1 MNTPFATVEDISL
14 LWRALT
20 EAERTRAEALL
31 PLVSDMLRQ
40 CADDV
45 GKELDLMAADSE
57 VYASTLKLVT
67 VDIVTRVLRQNTTGD
82 AMTQESQSAL
92 GYSWS
97 GTYAVPGGGIAGA
110 IMNNDL
116 KRLGL
121 LNQTIDSIMLW
132 GRSDGNHEPKD
143 ETVGK
148 KVNIIGIAIDEP
160 DSNLIGRQGG

>member
-1 MNTPFATVEDISL
+1 
-14 LWRALT
+14 
-20 EAERTRAEALL
+20 
-31 PLVSDMLRQ
+31 
-40 CADDV
+40 
-45 GKELDLMAADSE
+45 MAADSE

-160 DSNLIGRQGG
+160 DSNIVGRQGG